1 MLSTTHLA
9 YGNGSLK
16 AEHTPGEIEG
26 ALLVSRSVSKTVR
39 SS

>member
-1 MLSTTHLA
+1 MLSTIHLA
-9 YGNGSLK
+9 YGNGRPK

-26 ALLVSRSVSKTVR
+26 ALLVARLTSETAR